1 MSVKDYRHCNFCKQD
16 KPMSEFYDRQ
26 TRCKACMAIVNKQRG
41 KQRTVTAL
49 LNSVFGSEGQVIQ
62 ELRARGIPAYPG
74 KSVSYANVDVVA
86 WGSVGLEVKSSKDY
100 GGYYQWGFTKQQNGR
115 LQADLIVLV
124 MNTPT
129 VEFFV
134 FPANHPVF
142 FINGKRKTAV
152 SYQPDT
158 RSPKHHDRYVM
169 SAHDMAEAKDR
180 WSLIEEAKQAFSE
193 QLMQGVPFPKWIR
206 IGA

>member
-1 MSVKDYRHCNFCKQD
+1 MTTADYRWCKFCGQD
-16 KPMSEFYDRQ
+16 KPLTEFYALQ
-26 TRCKACMAIVNKQRG
+26 SRCKACMAIANKARG
-41 KQRTVTAL
+41 KVRSPESL
-49 LNSVFGSEGQVIQ
+49 LNTLVGSEGAVIR
-62 ELRARGIPAYPG
+62 ELREHGIPAYPG
-74 KSVSYANVDVVA
+74 KSVGYALVDVVV
-86 WGSVGLEVKSSKDY
+86 WGCVGLEVKSSKDY
-100 GGYYQWGFTKQQNGR
+100 GGFWQWGFTKQQRGR

-124 MNTPT
+124 TNEPD

-152 SYQPDT
+152 CYQPNT

-169 SAHDMAEAKDR
+169 SEQDMNEAHNR
-180 WSLIEEAKQAFSE
+180 WELIEEAKQAFSE
-193 QLMQGVPFPKWIR
+193 QLMQGVPFPKWLR